1 MTSVRDRS
9 AISNGLNHLFLFLIL
24 GIMKIVYHI
33 FITAFSNLVV
43 DPIDSLYLDHDTN
56 FSARS

>member
-33 FITAFSNLVV
+33 FITTFSNLV
-43 DPIDSLYLDHDTN
+43 DPIDSLYLADGTHFT
-56 FSARS
+56 ARS